1 MNELAS
7 SPTAALTASGTASGR
22 LVALVLMKG
31 EQADATIDVLEA
43 DHPDVRVIDH
53 DTYYKLES
61 DDQIVIDMNR
71 VGQELGRPVSLSQ
84 WLVTMVSF
92 IGRAAP
98 GADYFKVTSEMT
110 DLEADFGRGGAGS

>member
-1 MNELAS
+1 VDDV
-7 SPTAALTASGTASGR
+7 TAGGR

-43 DHPDVRVIDH
+43 DHAGVRVH
-53 DTYYKLES
+53 DNGTYYKLEC
-61 DDQIVIDMNR
+61 DDEIYVDMGR
-71 VGQELGRPVSLSQ
+71 VGQELGRPLVLGQ

-98 GADYFKVTSEMT
+98 GADYFRVTSQMT
-110 DLEADFGRGGAGS
+110 DLDDEVPLPGTAS